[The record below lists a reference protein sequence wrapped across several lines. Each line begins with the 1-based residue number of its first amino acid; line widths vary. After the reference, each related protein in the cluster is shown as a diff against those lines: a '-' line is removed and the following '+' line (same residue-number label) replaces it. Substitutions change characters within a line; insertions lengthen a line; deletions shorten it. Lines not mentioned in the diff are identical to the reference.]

1 MSALATRM
9 VVEQGYRVFIIGVVR
24 KHGVATYQ
32 LGTHLHAFAAT
43 FHTPIDFLAFS
54 QGRSLSKVRRKP
66 LERGELTWTPKHTVA
81 LTLWILTRGAIVG
94 HGQAYH

>member
-1 MSALATRM
+1 MSAFATRM
-9 VVEQGYRVFIIGVVR
+9 VVERGYRVFIGGVAR
-24 KHGVATYQ
+24 KEGLATYQ
-32 LGTHLHAFAAT
+32 LGTHRHVFSAT

-54 QGRSLSKVRRKP
+54 QGRSLSRSRRKA